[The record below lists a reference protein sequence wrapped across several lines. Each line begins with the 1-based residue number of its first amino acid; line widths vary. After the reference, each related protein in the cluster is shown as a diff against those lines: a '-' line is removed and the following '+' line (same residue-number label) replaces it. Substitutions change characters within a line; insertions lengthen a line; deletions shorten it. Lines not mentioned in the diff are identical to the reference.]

1 MAREHPPPRAPLSP
15 WRGSS
20 SRPVWADKALPS
32 LGEGWEDLE
41 AQADQPPI
49 QVLMSPSREKWV
61 REGRPSLYQPTWLA
75 ELCHTPKAGP

>member
-1 MAREHPPPRAPLSP
+1 M
-15 WRGSS
+15 
-20 SRPVWADKALPS
+20 
-32 LGEGWEDLE
+32 E